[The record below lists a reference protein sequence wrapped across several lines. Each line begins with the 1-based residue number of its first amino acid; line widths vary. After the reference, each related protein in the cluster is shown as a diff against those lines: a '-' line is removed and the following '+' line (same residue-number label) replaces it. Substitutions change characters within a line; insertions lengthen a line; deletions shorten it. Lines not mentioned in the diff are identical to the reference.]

1 MPYCHRTMDALR
13 IAMTTNTDARRSR
26 PGIYFLMLSIQT
38 IAAFVFVWSEVPS
51 FRQLARNPGKQIP
64 DSAFNYLATA
74 IIPFPM
80 LGAYWYRQLYIEIPL
95 YGSNT
100 LLHHILL
107 FFSRLSF
114 ALVPRFFLSYF
125 SGTSQSLVWTS
136 IFCDGPAGFVARRV
150 AIRTFLFHA

>member
-1 MPYCHRTMDALR
+1 MDALR

-51 FRQLARNPGKQIP
+51 FGQLALNPGKQIP

-74 IIPFPM
+74 IILFPM
-80 LGAYWYRQLYIEIPL
+80 LGAYWGRQLYIQIPL

-100 LLHHILL
+100 LLHHLL
-107 FFSRLSF
+107 LLFSRLSF
-114 ALVPRFFLSYF
+114 ALVRRSSLSYF
-125 SGTSQSLVWTS
+125 SGTSQSLV
-136 IFCDGPAGFVARRV
+136 
-150 AIRTFLFHA
+150 